1 MGNGKAQT
9 WLRLWI
15 IAVTRARVARIIS
28 SGPYPYIHI
37 GYKFLYR
44 FGVCVCVIFFFL
56 FSPLC
61 GAYDNIIGFGRGIYR
76 AKWRGE
82 AELSW
87 SSDIKA
93 AGEQQYFTA

>member
-1 MGNGKAQT
+1 MDNSCDSGSG
-9 WLRLWI
+9 
-15 IAVTRARVARIIS
+15 RVSFHRVH
-28 SGPYPYIHI
+28 IHI
-37 GYKFLYR
+37 SISAINFSIGL
-44 FGVCVCVIFFFL
+44 VCACVLFFFL